1 MELGIAAVH
10 ATPDD
15 TATASVYTEVSA
27 QQAWCFTVR
36 KDNSAEGCWHCGAAA
51 MPPLPLPEGPRAEP
65 EGRGKAKGSMNV
77 AVLGKGHVAGLPWPV
92 LGPRTTLRSNSLGW
106 ESGLQGQSSWRAGV
120 HFCSD
125 PGLLCFF
132 KKTKVQTESLWLLDR
147 ADGS

>member
-65 EGRGKAKGSMNV
+65 EGRRKAKGSMNV
-77 AVLGKGHVAGLPWPV
+77 AVLGEARGRLALACAWAPNHTKEQQPWLGIWITGSEFLESWSPFLLQSRFAV
-92 LGPRTTLRSNSLGW
+92 L
-106 ESGLQGQSSWRAGV
+106 
-120 HFCSD
+120 
-125 PGLLCFF
+125 
-132 KKTKVQTESLWLLDR
+132 
-147 ADGS
+147 